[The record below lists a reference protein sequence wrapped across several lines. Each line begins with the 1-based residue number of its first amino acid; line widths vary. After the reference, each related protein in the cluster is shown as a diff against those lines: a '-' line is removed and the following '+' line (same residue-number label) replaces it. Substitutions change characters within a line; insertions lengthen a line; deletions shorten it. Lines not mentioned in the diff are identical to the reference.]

1 MIKYDF
7 FDDSNDK
14 FFQGLVTLSH
24 FLHMKNLTR
33 FASPFLPY
41 CKGKK
46 KFNKMGTIHSH
57 GW

>member
-1 MIKYDF
+1 MIKYDI

-14 FFQGLVTLSH
+14 FFQDLVTLSH

-46 KFNKMGTIHSH
+46 KV
-57 GW
+57 